1 MVKIENKLIIVEG
14 LPSFGKTTTAKI
26 TKQILDDFEIENE
39 LFLEGNLDHPA
50 DFDKVAHFNKEEYKK
65 FLSDHP
71 EYINFIKKITE
82 KDNEDFY
89 IYYHKQKMKYQD
101 DFSDELYK
109 MISKNDIY
117 ELPFKRN
124 KRLIIDNW
132 NKFNKVATNN
142 NKVYIFECC
151 FIQNPVTVS
160 LIRDNNGFEQTYQ
173 YTKELLKT
181 VKKIKPILIYIDQ
194 DDLQNNF
201 KKVAK
206 ERPKRW
212 LDFFINY
219 YTNQGYGLK
228 NNLTGLNGTIE
239 VLKKRYNYEKEI
251 FKKLNMNKYLV
262 NNTECNEKILKNKLK
277 KIIKT
282 NIIN

>member
-1 MVKIENKLIIVEG
+1 VVKIENKLIIVEG